1 VAAIERLQRLR
12 ASALLA
18 RLARVAGVVARRL
31 GPLFPGVLAAA
42 SARGVELP
50 EDRAD
55 LMYHEYTGGG
65 VTALGPAVLVRKSI
79 LDRFSLTGSYYVDM
93 VSNASID
100 VVTQASRFSE
110 TRQEY
115 GAGLDYVYRDTTIN
129 LTGSNSSEPD
139 YTADRYGVDVSQEV
153 FGGMTTVSIGYTH
166 GWDWVG
172 KHNSPNFSAS
182 ASHWQY
188 RLGLT
193 QVLTPRW
200 LASLNLEAVADEGFL
215 GSPYRAVRVFG
226 AFIPERDPSTR
237 SSRAATLRV
246 SGDVGSGSAVRLQ
259 YRYFWDNWQIR
270 AHTAEVAYSRHF
282 GSRWLADASLRY
294 YRQSKALF
302 YSDNFTQELTYMS
315 RNRQLSTF
323 DSLGPGVKLSYAVA
337 GVPSRYEVRL
347 NGAYQWLDFR
357 YRDFTDVRTGR
368 LYSFNASVMEFFVSA
383 TF

>member
-1 VAAIERLQRLR
+1 MK
-12 ASALLA
+12 
-18 RLARVAGVVARRL
+18 RLARAAGALLQRIA
-31 GPLFPGVLAAA
+31 PLAGGVLAAA
-42 SARGVELP
+42 SAKGAELP

-79 LDRFSLTGSYYVDM
+79 LDSFSLTGSYYVDM

-100 VVTQASRFSE
+100 VVTMASPYKE

-115 GAGLDYVYRDTTIN
+115 GTGLDYVYRDTSIS

-139 YTADRYGVDVSQEV
+139 YTASSYGVDVSQEV
-153 FGGMTTVSIGYTH
+153 FGGMTTVAIGYTH
-166 GWDWVG
+166 GWDTVG
-172 KHNSPNFSAS
+172 KHNTPNFSAV
-182 ASHWQY
+182 ANHWQY

-193 QVLTPRW
+193 QVLTPRL
-200 LASLNLEAVADEGFL
+200 LASLNLESISDQGYL
-215 GSPYRAVRVFG
+215 GSPYRAARLFG
-226 AFIPERDPSTR
+226 AYVPERDPTTR
-237 SSRAATLRV
+237 TSRAATLRIA
-246 SGDVGSGSAVRLQ
+246 GDLGSRSAVRAQ
-259 YRYFWDNWQIR
+259 YRYFWDTWNVR

-282 GSRWLADASLRY
+282 GDRWLADASFRY

-302 YSDNFTQELTYMS
+302 YSDNFTQQLTYMS

-323 DSLGPGVKLSYAVA
+323 DSLGPGIKVSYTVA
-337 GVPSRYEVRL
+337 SVPSRYEVRL
-347 NGAYQWLDFR
+347 NGSYQWLDFQ
-357 YRDFTDVRTGR
+357 YSDFTNLRTGR